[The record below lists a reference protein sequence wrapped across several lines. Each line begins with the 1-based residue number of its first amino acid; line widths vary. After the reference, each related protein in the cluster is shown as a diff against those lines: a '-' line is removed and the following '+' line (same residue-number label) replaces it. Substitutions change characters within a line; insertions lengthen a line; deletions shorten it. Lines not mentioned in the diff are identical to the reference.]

1 MLSIKPKMITEDQKD
16 YIYKCGRVWKEYT
29 KGNEVIVVTEHT
41 ISLSDLFGDYLQ
53 VIKIGIDRGLVQVL
67 TLSQVEAEHLD
78 KIIVEF

>member
-29 KGNEVIVVTEHT
+29 KGNEVIVVTEHA

-67 TLSQVEAEHLD
+67 TLSQVKAEHLD

>member
-67 TLSQVEAEHLD
+67 SLSQVEAEHLD

>member
-29 KGNEVIVVTEHT
+29 KGNEVIVVTEHV